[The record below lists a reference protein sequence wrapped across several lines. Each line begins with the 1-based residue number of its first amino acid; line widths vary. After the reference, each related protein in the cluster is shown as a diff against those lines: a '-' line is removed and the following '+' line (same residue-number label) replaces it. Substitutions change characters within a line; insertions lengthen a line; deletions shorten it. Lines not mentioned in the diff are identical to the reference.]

1 MGETNMFY
9 QDYRQ
14 LMNTIRQSGRIR
26 AFLVQRKLDKKKSEF
41 LNELTEKYGFEYRTF
56 FEALLKTIEEN
67 PKEKTFCVEFWDIP
81 RPNGSPIQKWVDTDP
96 QKRKETLKI
105 MSLQSSHYG
114 ESISFE
120 HCLWWEAWI
129 SIW

>member
-1 MGETNMFY
+1 MFY
-9 QDYRQ
+9 QDYQKQ
-14 LMNTIRQSGRIR
+14 LNEERSSGRFR
-26 AFLVQRKLDKKKSEF
+26 AFFLRRRLEKKRCEF
-41 LNELTEKYGFEYRTF
+41 LNELTGKYGFEYRTF

-67 PKEKTFCVEFWDIP
+67 PKKKTFCVEFWDIP

-105 MSLQSSHYG
+105 MSLHGSHYG
-114 ESISFE
+114 ESISFD

-129 SIW
+129 SIC